1 MSRGIP
7 GEANSNYKHGL
18 SKHPLHNVWR
28 GMLSRCKYH
37 KDYAGRGITVCDE
50 WQEFLPF
57 YEWAMANG
65 YKHGIGR
72 KKQSLDRIDNNKGY
86 SPDNCRFTDARTQ
99 ARNTRKCRAIRAV
112 GEDGYTLHFKSTTF
126 ACDFLKKKHSA
137 AAPNITACLKGRI
150 KKAYGYK
157 WEYEDTTE
165 L

>member
-7 GEANSNYKHGL
+7 GKANSNYKHGL

-65 YKHGIGR
+65 YRQGIGR
-72 KKQSLDRIDNNKGY
+72 KKQSLDRIDNNKG
-86 SPDNCRFTDARTQ
+86 
-99 ARNTRKCRAIRAV
+99 
-112 GEDGYTLHFKSTTF
+112 
-126 ACDFLKKKHSA
+126 
-137 AAPNITACLKGRI
+137 
-150 KKAYGYK
+150 
-157 WEYEDTTE
+157 
-165 L
+165 